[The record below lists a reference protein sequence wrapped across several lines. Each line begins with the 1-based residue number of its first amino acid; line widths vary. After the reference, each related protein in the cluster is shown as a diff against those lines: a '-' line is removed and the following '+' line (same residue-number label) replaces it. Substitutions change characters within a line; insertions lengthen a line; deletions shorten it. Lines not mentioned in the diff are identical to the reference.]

1 MKSEHR
7 HELQTN
13 DLGKFA
19 EKAAVFID
27 VHGNRL
33 MIGVCLACLPLA
45 GLIYYLRSESNAQ
58 AAAWRDFSAAISA
71 GKAEDFHAV
80 WQDHP
85 GTAPAYWARVQE
97 GEHRLNLGVQSMF
110 RNVETGTDEL
120 KKARDSFQA
129 IIDNPRKAPPE
140 LRDRALLGLGRALE
154 SMSDGTEADAIKAY
168 ESLVKEFPNSI
179 YKKDAEERIA
189 ILSKGSGQEF
199 YNWFT
204 KYPRPKLPVKGPHDP
219 IGGGMD
225 DEKTEEVLESFKSMD
240 KGAGK
245 NKSADDE
252 SLDLSD
258 SEKPEGDK
266 PPSEKKPADEKPVDK
281 KPGGEAPD
289 DADDKPAKP
298 ESKAESEPK
307 PDSVPEPESKSD
319 NE

>member
-19 EKAAVFID
+19 EKMAVFID

-45 GLIYYLRSESNAQ
+45 GFIYWWRSDSNAQ
-58 AAAWRDFSAAISA
+58 AAAWRDFSAAINV

-85 GTAPAYWARVQE
+85 GSSPAYWARVHE
-97 GEHRLNLGVQSMF
+97 GEQWLSRGVQSMF
-110 RNVETGTDEL
+110 RNVETGMEEL
-120 KKARDSFQA
+120 KKARDSFQV
-129 IIDNPRKAPPE
+129 IIDNPRKAPAE
-140 LRDRALLGLGRALE
+140 LRDRALIGLGRALE
-154 SMSDGTEADAIKAY
+154 SMSDGSEGEAIKAY

-189 ILSKGSGQEF
+189 VLNQGSGQEF
-199 YNWFT
+199 YAWFT
-204 KYPRPKLPVKGPHDP
+204 KYPRPKLPAKGPHDKF
-219 IGGGMD
+219 GGGL
-225 DEKTEEVLESFKSMD
+225 DEKTLEELKKLDSAS

-245 NKSADDE
+245 EPGEKSADDDDE
-252 SLDLSD
+252 SLSLPD
-258 SEKPEGDK
+258 SEKPD
-266 PPSEKKPADEKPVDK
+266 VDK
-281 KPGGEAPD
+281 KPAEGAPD
-289 DADDKPAKP
+289 ENADKPARPESKP
-298 ESKAESEPK
+298 ESDPK
-307 PDSVPEPESKSD
+307 PDSASEPESKPD

>member
-58 AAAWRDFSAAISA
+58 AAAWRDFSAAINV
-71 GKAEDFHAV
+71 GKADDFHAV

-85 GTAPAYWARVQE
+85 GTSPAYWARVHE

-110 RNVETGTDEL
+110 RNVETGMDEL

-140 LRDRALLGLGRALE
+140 LRDRALMGLGRALE
-154 SMSDGTEADAIKAY
+154 SMSDGSEADAIKAY

-189 ILSKGSGQEF
+189 VLGKGSGQEF

-204 KYPRPKLPVKGPHDP
+204 KYPRPKLPVKGPRDP
-219 IGGGMD
+219 IGGGVD
-225 DEKTEEVLESFKSMD
+225 DEKTKEVLEGFESMD
-240 KGAGK
+240 KGTGK

-258 SEKPEGDK
+258 LEKSDGEKK
-266 PPSEKKPADEKPVDK
+266 PPKKKVSDKKPADE
-281 KPGGEAPD
+281 APD
-289 DADDKPAKP
+289 DAADEPAKP
-298 ESKAESEPK
+298 ESKSESEPK